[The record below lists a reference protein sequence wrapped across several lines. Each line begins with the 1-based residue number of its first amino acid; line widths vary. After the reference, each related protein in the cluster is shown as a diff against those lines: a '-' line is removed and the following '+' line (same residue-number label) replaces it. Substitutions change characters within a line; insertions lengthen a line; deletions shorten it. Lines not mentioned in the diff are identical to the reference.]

1 MNNCFLEV
9 CTANGA
15 GALSSF
21 LYLFASLILHTDSP
35 LTYVAKSQLKMWAR
49 VHVFHY
55 ICINRNRSECHW
67 KCHALFID
75 THDQNNKTP
84 FQNRKT
90 AEKAMHS
97 LSLFEFKIL
106 SERGKKTR
114 TNQFYI
120 QSVKVMQ
127 SHVVHPLSDQFIL
140 INLYIYLF

>member
-1 MNNCFLEV
+1 
-9 CTANGA
+9 
-15 GALSSF
+15 
-21 LYLFASLILHTDSP
+21 
-35 LTYVAKSQLKMWAR
+35 
-49 VHVFHY
+49 
-55 ICINRNRSECHW
+55 
-67 KCHALFID
+67 
-75 THDQNNKTP
+75 
-84 FQNRKT
+84 
-90 AEKAMHS
+90 MHS